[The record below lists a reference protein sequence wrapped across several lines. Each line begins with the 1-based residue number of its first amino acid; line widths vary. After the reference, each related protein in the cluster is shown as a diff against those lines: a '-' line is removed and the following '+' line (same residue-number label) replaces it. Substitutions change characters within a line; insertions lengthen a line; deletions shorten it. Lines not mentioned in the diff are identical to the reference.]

1 MSTPVFD
8 ALDAL
13 RAALAPQYD
22 VERVLGVGGMGSVY
36 LGRDTTL
43 DRPVAVKVIS
53 PELSASAVFRERF
66 LHEARTVARL
76 RHPNVVNVYAAGER
90 GGLLWFVMEY
100 VPGETLRDLLERERR
115 LPPGRAATILCDIA
129 QALAYAHQHDVI
141 HRDLKPENI
150 LLERETGRALL
161 TDFGVAQAAAMPAPG
176 QQARDGRM
184 TGTGIVLGSPRYMS
198 PEQAAGER
206 SLDGRSDIYALGLV
220 GYEMLAGEP
229 VFGAA
234 SGPSLM
240 AKHITERPETLVTR
254 APGTSPALAGVIER
268 ALEKSP
274 DARWP
279 DAASMAQALAEAGGV
294 SGGHT
299 PQGVYRPPITT
310 GATAMRGAP
319 RRRLAMIAA
328 VVLLAIVLPGAW
340 MLWGRRGVP
349 SGVDPRRSYLVTPFE
364 VQGGD
369 ARLAWLRDGAVNMLA
384 SDLATWRDLKVV
396 DYERSLDLLRNAS
409 LDDAARIGLEDARRL
424 ARQAGV
430 WTVVMGQVTSTADSV
445 HVVVRAYDV
454 ASGSRVGGQVQQSAA
469 IGADPR
475 PLFDRIA
482 RELLDLAGAPPLDPD
497 LSRRTT
503 GSLEAY
509 RAYLEGVRALNQ
521 WRLESAESL
530 LAVATSIDTTFALA
544 YYKRALAIGWRATT
558 DSSQVNAVMAAKRH
572 ATRLPQRERD
582 LIEAYSEIVQG
593 LVAGSRGDQDG
604 GIAHLQEA
612 QRRYDALVR
621 QDSTDAEAWYGLG
634 DAYYHGIP
642 NNEALGPNY
651 TRALRAFDR
660 TTRLDSTFHLAYSH
674 KIGIYQSGSQR
685 NSFLIVVGDSV
696 IVFTDT
702 LQRNAYGAER
712 LDQAIAD
719 ARRRA
724 IQEARHWVL
733 VDPDAPQARLSLAS
747 SYMAT
752 NHLDSAVTVMRQA
765 IERPDAHQPD
775 FHFFLAT
782 WQAMLGDTAALSTL
796 RQTVVEVTPEEYRDH
811 AGSTRFPVAAHAA
824 GVAGYFG
831 DLGTSEQIFQL
842 LERSDPQPV
851 QLGGLRTE
859 ELTKMW
865 RAMLRAATGADVTRS
880 RREIEE
886 GIARVDALQSQTARG
901 VRAQLINA
909 PYLAY
914 YLWRDPKYI
923 AMFRRWT
930 FNPNDTV
937 PELQALEALRKG
949 DTASARRLAGAMI
962 RSDTLNSISLGG
974 MRKLARAEVQTELG
988 LVRDAVSQYETLESR
1003 RYQSSAVPEP
1013 GWALTA
1019 RSLPARAELY
1029 EQLGDRDKAIAAYE
1043 RFLHLWSRADQA
1055 LQPQVSAARAALAR
1069 LRDAP
1074 ASRPVR

>member
-1 MSTPVFD
+1 MSIPVFD

-13 RAALAPQYD
+13 RTALAPQYE

-76 RHPNVVNVYAAGER
+76 RHPNIVNVYAAGER
-90 GGLLWFVMEY
+90 AGLLWFVMEY
-100 VPGETLRDLLERERR
+100 VEGETLRDLFEREKR
-115 LPPGRAATILCDIA
+115 LPPGRTATILCDIA

-150 LLERETGRALL
+150 LIERETGRALL

-176 QQARDGRM
+176 QQMHDGRM

-220 GYEMLAGEP
+220 GYEALAGEP

-240 AKHITERPETLVTR
+240 AKHITERPAGLVAR
-254 APGTSPALAGVIER
+254 APGVPAGLATVIER

-274 DARWP
+274 EARWP

-299 PQGVYRPPITT
+299 PQGVYRPPALS
-310 GATAMRGAP
+310 GATAAHRLTRG
-319 RRRLAMIAA
+319 RVGLIAA
-328 VVLLAIVLPGAW
+328 LVLLALVLPGAW
-340 MLWGRRGVP
+340 LLFGRRGVP
-349 SGVDPRRSYLVTPFE
+349 SGVDPRRSYLVAPFE

-369 ARLAWLRDGAVNMLA
+369 PRLAWLRDGAVSMLS
-384 SDLATWRDLKVV
+384 SDLAVWSDLKVI
-396 DYERSLDLLRNAS
+396 DYERSLDLLRNAG
-409 LDDAARIGLEDARRL
+409 LDGASRIGLEDARRL
-424 ARQAGV
+424 ARDAGV
-430 WTVVMGQVTSTADSV
+430 WTVVMGRVQSTADSV
-445 HVVVRAYDV
+445 TVIANAYDV
-454 ASGSRVGGQVQQSAA
+454 ASGSSVRQVTESAPVA
-469 IGADPR
+469 ADPR

-482 RELLDLAGAPPLDPD
+482 RQLLDLSGAPPMDPD

-509 RAYLEGVRALNQ
+509 RSYLEGVRALNA
-521 WRLESAESL
+521 WRLEAADSL
-530 LAVATSIDTTFALA
+530 LALASTTDTTFALA
-544 YYKRALAIGWRATT
+544 YYKRALAIGWSNPSDT
-558 DSSQVNAVMAAKRH
+558 SQLMAVAAAKRH
-572 ATRLPQRERD
+572 GTRLPQRERD

-593 LVAGSRGDQDG
+593 LAVAARGDQTG
-604 GIAHLQEA
+604 AIAHLQEA

-634 DAYYHGIP
+634 DALYHGVP
-642 NNEALGPNY
+642 NGEALASNY

-660 TTRLDSTFHLAYSH
+660 TTQLDSTFHLAYSH
-674 KIGIYQSGSQR
+674 KINIYQAGSQR
-685 NSFLIVVGDSV
+685 NSFLLVVGDSV
-696 IVFTDT
+696 IVFRDT
-702 LQRNAYGAER
+702 LERNAYG
-712 LDQAIAD
+712 LDRVENAIAD

-724 IQEARHWVL
+724 VQEARHWVL
-733 VDPDAPQARLSLAS
+733 VDPDAPQARLSLSAS
-747 SYMAT
+747 YIAT

-765 IERPDAHQPD
+765 IERPGAHLPD
-775 FHFFLAT
+775 YHFYLAT
-782 WQAMLGDTAALSTL
+782 WQAMLGDTAALGTMHAAL
-796 RQTVVEVTPEEYRDH
+796 GELTPADYRDH
-811 AGSTRFPVAAHAA
+811 GSASRVPVAGGAA
-824 GVAGYFG
+824 GTATYFG
-831 DLGTSEQIFQL
+831 DLATADSIFAL
-842 LERSDPQPV
+842 IERSDPQPP
-851 QLGGLRTE
+851 QLGGLRTA
-859 ELTKMW
+859 ELTRLW
-865 RAMLRAATGADVTRS
+865 RAMLRAGLGIDVTRS

-886 GIARVDALQSQTARG
+886 GIARVERLEGQAARG
-901 VRAQLINA
+901 VRTQLINA

-930 FNPNDTV
+930 PFPNDTV
-937 PELQALEALRKG
+937 PELQALEALRRG
-949 DTASARRLAGAMI
+949 DTASARRLAGIMV
-962 RSDTLNSISLGG
+962 RPDSTQNISLGG
-974 MRKLARAEVQTELG
+974 LRKLARAEVQTELG
-988 LVRDAVSQYETLESR
+988 LLDDAAYQYETLDPR
-1003 RYQSSAVPEP
+1003 RYSVGAAPDP
-1013 GWALTA
+1013 GWALSA

-1029 EQLGDRDKAIAAYE
+1029 EQLGEREKAIAAYE
-1043 RFLHLWSRADQA
+1043 RFLHLWSRADRA

-1069 LRDAP
+1069 LKDAP